1 MTKKLTF
8 CSLMAVFGILS
19 LVLANIVQTNT
30 IFLYLFSTL
39 FTYICVNEYGI
50 KYGILTYAVI
60 TLGGFILATN
70 KISMIVYALIVGY
83 YPILKHIVEH
93 FNLAQ
98 FVKWLIK
105 ILFILTASAISYI
118 VLKDALTLS
127 IPIGAVFAFGVIIFV
142 IYDVVLNMGIK
153 FYALRLRKLR

>member
-30 IFLYLFSTL
+30 VFLYLFSTL
-39 FTYICVNEYGI
+39 FTYICVNEHGI

-60 TLGGFILATN
+60 TLGGFILVTN
-70 KISMIVYALIVGY
+70 KLSIIIYALIVGY
-83 YPILKHIVEH
+83 YPILKHIIEH

-98 FVKWLIK
+98 FVKWLVK

-118 VLKDALTLS
+118 ALKDALILS